1 MNPTKL
7 EQRETRRPKGV
18 VTLWPQEV
26 TIGNE
31 KQPSILQVY
40 NLARK
45 QIISK
50 LLKTGLAK
58 RSQFTFLFSKKFR
71 KYLILLSAFCLIIWL
86 MKSPNSFEK
95 IAILKI

>member
-50 LLKTGLAK
+50 LLL
-58 RSQFTFLFSKKFR
+58 
-71 KYLILLSAFCLIIWL
+71 LILASQLDFWNWLQPRTRIIDQPCTGNGERRAP
-86 MKSPNSFEK
+86 KVPNTQV
-95 IAILKI
+95 

>member
-40 NLARK
+40 NLAKK

-50 LLKTGLAK
+50 LLLSLKVLNWPTHFVCNLRPTTSLA
-58 RSQFTFLFSKKFR
+58 SLAC
-71 KYLILLSAFCLIIWL
+71 LL
-86 MKSPNSFEK
+86 
-95 IAILKI
+95 